1 MSGIVRVGKGDELAK
16 PSLYELEYERP
27 LAVILA
33 VVPDAARRSPGE
45 VAAVLARHA
54 DGLQSWA
61 HLLAARLSRD
71 ETWISLVLELHRRGL
86 KPRRELLEEARTL
99 LKGRTG

>member
-1 MSGIVRVGKGDELAK
+1 MAK

-45 VAAVLARHA
+45 VAEALARYV
-54 DGLQSWA
+54 DGLESWA
-61 HLLAARLSRD
+61 HLLAARLARD
-71 ETWISLVLELHRRGL
+71 EGWIATVLELHRRGL
-86 KPRRELLEEARTL
+86 RPRRELLEEARRLL
-99 LKGRTG
+99 LKKG

>member
-1 MSGIVRVGKGDELAK
+1 LAK

-33 VVPDAARRSPGE
+33 VVPDAAERSPGE
-45 VAAVLARHA
+45 VAAALARSV

-71 ETWISLVLELHRRGL
+71 ERWIAIVLELHRRGL
-86 KPRRELLEEARTL
+86 KPRPHLLEEARRL
-99 LKGRTG
+99 LGSG

>member
-1 MSGIVRVGKGDELAK
+1 MSNSFKGADMAK

-33 VVPDAARRSPGE
+33 VVPDAAMRSPSE
-45 VAAVLARHA
+45 VAEVLASYV
-54 DGLQSWA
+54 DGLESWA

-71 ETWISLVLELHRRGL
+71 EDWIATVLELHRRGL
-86 KPRRELLEEARTL
+86 KPRRELLEEARRL
-99 LKGRTG
+99 LKKS